1 MPTTPRRSLL
11 LGGLAAPLLAAP
23 AYAQGNTSPWAPTR
37 TVRLVV
43 PIAPGGANDIIARL
57 MAERLQPILGQTVV
71 VENRPGAGGNIGAQS
86 VIQAEKDGHTWLLTS
101 ANVLTANTYLYGNR
115 MPFVPLR
122 DLAPVTR
129 VGIGTLLWV
138 VNAQRPWRS
147 FQEQIE
153 FARRNPGRVTM
164 GSSGTGTISHLFF
177 ERVKRQ
183 TNADMTHVPYRGGGP
198 AIQDLISGNIDMMFD
213 VMPALLPHVR
223 EGRFRALAVGSAAR
237 VDYVP
242 EIANVPGM
250 GELLPG
256 SGIDALNWWC
266 VVAATGTPDPAIATM
281 HAAILRV
288 LAAEEMRT
296 RLLGLT
302 IQPMPD
308 ATPAAFGAFWRS
320 QVPVWRELV
329 EASGAVAE

>member
-1 MPTTPRRSLL
+1 MLATHRRSLL

-23 AYAQGNTSPWAPTR
+23 ALAQAWAPSR
-37 TVRLVV
+37 TVRIVV

-57 MAERLQPILGQTVV
+57 IAERLNSVLGQTVV

-86 VIQAEKDGHTWLLTS
+86 VLQAEKDGHTWLLTS
-101 ANVLTANTYLYGNR
+101 ANVLTANTFLYGSR

-122 DLAPVTR
+122 DFAPVTR
-129 VGIGTLLWV
+129 VGVGTLLWV

-147 FQEQIE
+147 LQEQIE

-164 GSSGTGTISHLFF
+164 GSSGTGTISHLYF

-183 TNADMTHVPYRGGGP
+183 TQTDMTHVPYRGGGP

-242 EIANVPGM
+242 EIASVPSM
-250 GELLPG
+250 GDLFPG
-256 SGIDALNWWC
+256 SGIDALNWWS
-266 VVAATGTPDPAIATM
+266 VVAATGTPEAAIATM
-281 HAAILRV
+281 HGAIGRV
-288 LAAEEMRT
+288 LAQEEVRT

-302 IQPMPD
+302 VQPSLD
-308 ATPAAFGAFWRS
+308 ATPAAFGAFWRA
-320 QVPVWRELV
+320 QVPVWQELV
-329 EASGAVAE
+329 EASGATAE

>member
-1 MPTTPRRSLL
+1 MPTTSRRGLL
-11 LGGLAAPLLAAP
+11 LGGLSAPILAAP
-23 AYAQGNTSPWAPTR
+23 ALAQMWAPTR

-57 MAERLQPILGQTVV
+57 MAERLQSILGQAVV

-101 ANVLTANTYLYGNR
+101 ANVLTANTYLYGSR

-122 DLAPVTR
+122 DFAPVTR

-138 VNAQRPWRS
+138 VNAQRPWRN

-242 EIANVPGM
+242 EIANVPSM
-250 GELLPG
+250 NELLPN

-266 VVAATGTPDPAIATM
+266 VVAATGTPDAAIATM
-281 HAAILRV
+281 HAAISWV
-288 LAAEEMRT
+288 LSQEEVRS
-296 RLLGLT
+296 RLLALT
-302 IQPMPD
+302 VQPMPD
-308 ATPAAFGAFWRS
+308 TTPTAFGEFWRG
-320 QVPVWRELV
+320 QVPVWRDLV